1 VASKLGQ
8 GTAAD
13 LEPLPGP
20 SATSQAVR
28 PPPLQRHE
36 ARRLLRLLLLTLVL
50 YLVLAYGALPAV
62 WRLFEH
68 RHPALSSVASRTV
81 TGDGIPGDP
90 LNIAFVGSGAEMQ
103 RRLLAAGWLPADPI
117 TMLSSLRIAG
127 DSIVHRPYGTAP
139 VSSLYLWGHKQDLAF
154 EKMIGGD
161 PRRRHHVR
169 FWVSTERDDLGRE
182 LWMGAVTLDVA
193 AGVSHRT
200 GQVTHH
206 IGADIDR
213 ERDQLLIDLQG
224 VPAAP
229 AQWIDGF
236 QGDLRGR
243 NGGGDVYK
251 TDGRLPVVITVPA
264 PMPGN

>member
-1 VASKLGQ
+1 VSVPPA
-8 GTAAD
+8 T
-13 LEPLPGP
+13 P
-20 SATSQAVR
+20 SPTR
-28 PPPLQRHE
+28 LQRHE
-36 ARRLLRLLLLTLVL
+36 MRRLLRLLLLCLLL
-50 YLVLAYGALPAV
+50 YLVLSYGALPAV

-68 RHPALSSVASRTV
+68 RHPALSTVASRAV

-169 FWVSTERDDLGRE
+169 LWVSVEHDDLGRE

-206 IGADIDR
+206 IGRDVDH

-229 AQWIDGF
+229 VQWIDGF
-236 QGDLRGR
+236 QSDLRGR
-243 NGGGDVYK
+243 NGGGDVYT
-251 TDGRLPVVITVPA
+251 TDGRLPVVITVSEPA
-264 PMPGN
+264 PAG

>member
-1 VASKLGQ
+1 MSLPSEPAS
-8 GTAAD
+8 
-13 LEPLPGP
+13 
-20 SATSQAVR
+20 
-28 PPPLQRHE
+28 PPRLQRHE
-36 ARRLLRLLLLTLVL
+36 IRRLLRMLLISIVL

-68 RHPALSSVASRTV
+68 RHPALSTVASRTV

-90 LNIAFVGSGAEMQ
+90 LNVAFVGLGSEMQ

-139 VSSLYLWGHKQDLAF
+139 VSNLYLWGHRQDLAF

-169 FWVSTERDDLGRE
+169 FWVSAERDDLGRE
-182 LWMGAVTLDVA
+182 LWIGAVTLDIA

-213 ERDQLLIDLQG
+213 ERDQLLRDLQG

-229 AQWIDGF
+229 VQWIDGF
-236 QGDLRGR
+236 QTDLRGR
-243 NGGGDVYK
+243 NGGGDVYT
-251 TDGRLPVVITVPA
+251 TDGRLPVVITVALPVPA
-264 PMPGN
+264 PATATVPGS

>member
-1 VASKLGQ
+1 M
-8 GTAAD
+8 
-13 LEPLPGP
+13 
-20 SATSQAVR
+20 
-28 PPPLQRHE
+28 
-36 ARRLLRLLLLTLVL
+36 RRLFRLLLLCLML
-50 YLVLAYGALPAV
+50 YLMLAYGALPAV

-68 RHPALSSVASRTV
+68 RHPALSTVASRTLTV
-81 TGDGIPGDP
+81 DGIPGDP

-103 RRLLAAGWLPADPI
+103 RRLLAARWLPADPI
-117 TMLSSLRIAG
+117 TTRSSLRIAG
-127 DSIVHRPYGTAP
+127 DSIAHRPYGTAP

-154 EKMIGGD
+154 EKLIGSD

-169 FWVSTERDDLGRE
+169 FWVSAERDDLGRE

-206 IGADIDR
+206 IGPDVDH

-229 AQWIDGF
+229 VQWIDGF
-236 QGDLRGR
+236 QSDLRGR
-243 NGGGDVYK
+243 NGGGDVYT
-251 TDGRLPVVITVPA
+251 TDGRLPVVITVPEA
-264 PMPGN
+264 VPSS

>member
-1 VASKLGQ
+1 MSVPS
-8 GTAAD
+8 
-13 LEPLPGP
+13 EPANP
-20 SATSQAVR
+20 QR
-28 PPPLQRHE
+28 LQRHE
-36 ARRLLRLLLLTLVL
+36 MRRLFRMLLVSIVL
-50 YLVLAYGALPAV
+50 YLALAYGALPGV

-68 RHPALSSVASRTV
+68 RHPALDGVSARTV

-90 LNIAFVGSGAEMQ
+90 LNVAFVGSGAELQ

-117 TMLSSLRIAG
+117 TMVSSLRIAG
-127 DSIVHRPYGTAP
+127 DSLVHRPYGTAP
-139 VSSLYLWGHKQDLAF
+139 VSSLYLWGHRQNLAY

-169 FWVSTERDDLGRE
+169 LWVSEQRDDLGRE

-206 IGADIDR
+206 IGRDIDR
-213 ERDQLLIDLQG
+213 ERDQLLHDLQG

-229 AQWIDGF
+229 VQWIDGF
-236 QGDLRGR
+236 QSDLRGR
-243 NGGGDVYK
+243 NGGGDVYV
-251 TDGRLPVVITVPA
+251 TDGRLPVVITVPLPSSA
-264 PMPGN
+264 PAE

>member
-1 VASKLGQ
+1 
-8 GTAAD
+8 
-13 LEPLPGP
+13 
-20 SATSQAVR
+20 
-28 PPPLQRHE
+28 
-36 ARRLLRLLLLTLVL
+36 LRLLLLTLVL